1 MEELPLAR
9 PLFLG
14 AGQGEM
20 TAHAFSGTDGR
31 DEADL
36 VEAVVDDHSGA
47 LGHEYHPGR
56 HLAQQRQR
64 EKAVRDSAA
73 KGRLRGNFRID
84 MDELMVARH
93 VGEGVGL
100 LLGNL
105 DQGRGAD
112 SRYALSCVLAER
124 WETHRVG
131 KGGVRTG

>member
-56 HLAQQRQR
+56 HLAQQRRR
-64 EKAVRDSAA
+64 EKAVRDSSA
-73 KGRLRGNFRID
+73 KGRLRGHFRID
-84 MDELMVARH
+84 MAELMVARH
-93 VGEGVGL
+93 IGEAVDI
-100 LLGNL
+100 LLGIL
-105 DQGRGAD
+105 ETGRGDARRPD
-112 SRYALSCVLAER
+112 LACDLVHNGYML
-124 WETHRVG
+124 WG
-131 KGGVRTG
+131 